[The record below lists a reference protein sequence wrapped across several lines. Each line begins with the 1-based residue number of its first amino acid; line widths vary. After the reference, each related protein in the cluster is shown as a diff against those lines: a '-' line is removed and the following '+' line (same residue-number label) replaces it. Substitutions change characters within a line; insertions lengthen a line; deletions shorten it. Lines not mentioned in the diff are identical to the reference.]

1 MGKIHNPGSN
11 DGSVPALN
19 PIDQKL
25 FNKNPQ
31 EYADAIDKFIQHGSI
46 PSGPKPQLQMP
57 AFGDNNALTQQQI
70 SNIEAYVLRLNGVDR
85 AELVNP
91 GMSPIRFFF
100 ITVSAFLVIMLLI
113 GGIYMCLPRSDREK
127 PEKEIK

>member
-1 MGKIHNPGSN
+1 
-11 DGSVPALN
+11 
-19 PIDQKL
+19 
-25 FNKNPQ
+25 
-31 EYADAIDKFIQHGSI
+31 
-46 PSGPKPQLQMP
+46 MP